1 MKNKAI
7 AIFLGILAI
16 STFPAMVD
24 DFSFENLIIGVLMIV
39 LFTKGSIYFWRKPNV
54 EKSANKNSRTAQKNK
69 GEPINISFQVR
80 TWGEYARNIE
90 TWQSKHAK
98 DMWIGAKY
106 SAKPTYHYS
115 WEENVVIVFVAE
127 PNNVYDDH
135 AIAVYLDGV
144 QVGYAPR
151 DTNHIYYEIL
161 TGLGSTLADVRGGDR
176 KRLDEYGDLIVEKF
190 DPIIDV
196 TMIV

>member
-1 MKNKAI
+1 MKNKAL
-7 AIFLGILAI
+7 AVFLGILAI

-24 DFSFENLIIGVLMIV
+24 DFSIEKLIIGVLMIV
-39 LFTKGSIYFWRKPNV
+39 LFTKGAIYFWHKSNT
-54 EKSANKNSRTAQKNK
+54 EKSSNKNSRTAQKNK
-69 GEPINISFQVR
+69 DEPINISFRVR

-90 TWQSKHAK
+90 TWQPKHAK
-98 DMWIGAKY
+98 DLWVGAKY

-115 WEENVVIVFVAE
+115 WEENVLIVFVAE

-135 AIAVYLDGV
+135 AIAVYLDGI
-144 QVGYAPR
+144 QVGYVPR

-161 TGLGSTLADVRGGDR
+161 TDLGSTMADVHGGDC
-176 KRLDEYGDLIVEKF
+176 KRLDEYGNLIVEKF

-196 TMIV
+196 AMIV